1 MDASEVYWF
10 LYMLDVLFHALLAM
24 YLLYSLWSYKFYYVK
39 LLKGNVQACTYGHA
53 KTYLW
58 FENVCN
64 MVITAAC

>member
-39 LLKGNVQACTYGHA
+39 LLKGNVQACSYGSRQN
-53 KTYLW
+53 L
-58 FENVCN
+58 F
-64 MVITAAC
+64 MF